1 MSHKH
6 RLIRESGFPNFWGL
20 RIPVKTQLNIAAW
33 RFYLRDYFDQ
43 QMLDLIEFGFPL
55 DSDRSCSLSSS
66 DNGHT
71 SAIRYPSLVEEY
83 LLEELNHNA
92 ILGPLDS
99 PSFS

>member
-1 MSHKH
+1 MSYKH
-6 RLIRESGFPNFWGL
+6 IGL
-20 RIPVKTQLNIAAW
+20 SEKVGSRFFFQIQLNIAPW
-33 RFYLRDYFDQ
+33 GFYLCDYFDQ
-43 QMLDLIEFGFPL
+43 QLLDLIEFGFPL
-55 DSDRSCSLSSS
+55 DFDRSCSLSSS

-71 SAIRYPSLVEEY
+71 SDIRYPSLVEEY